1 MDPDSEAS
9 SPIRTGN
16 NLPPVR
22 CDSGRVSKKPGR
34 ARGAHRRHEC
44 YQISNFK
51 ALATYAFLVPL
62 RSLSAT
68 EARVVLSLEADGES
82 ELSLDSIVARAGVRR
97 GFARKLAHGL
107 VRKGWIQRVGR
118 GRYLLNP
125 SRHGPE
131 AIPDTDPLR
140 AGSHIVRPYYFG
152 YASAAELWGFLLQAG
167 RVYYVVTPVRTSVR
181 LTHPA
186 QFQFVRIRPDRFFG
200 SQEIRRRGET
210 VRVSD
215 PERTVIDCVER
226 PDLSGGLGG
235 AAQVI
240 ARAKPQLDWA
250 RLSDYLERMNNRSLT
265 LRVGFLA
272 EQVRPSVR
280 PPPSWERRWKARPEE
295 PWVPLGPPRTFGRR
309 GSRDRRWHIVRNVPD
324 RVLFSE
330 VERP

>member
-1 MDPDSEAS
+1 M
-9 SPIRTGN
+9 
-16 NLPPVR
+16 
-22 CDSGRVSKKPGR
+22 SGSDVYQ
-34 ARGAHRRHEC
+34 HES
-44 YQISNFK
+44 YIISNFITLQTH
-51 ALATYAFLVPL
+51 ALPVQL

-68 EARVVLSLEADGES
+68 EARVVLSLEAEGEA
-82 ELSLDSIVARAGVRR
+82 ELSLDAIETRAGVRR
-97 GFARKLAHGL
+97 GFARKLAHDL

-167 RVYYVVTPVRTSVR
+167 RVYYLATPVRTSVR

-186 QFQFVRIRPDRFFG
+186 QFRFVKVRPDRFFG
-200 SQEIRRRGET
+200 VQEVRRRGET
-210 VRVSD
+210 LRVSD
-215 PERTVIDCVER
+215 PERTVIDCVDR
-226 PDLSGGLGG
+226 PELSGGLGG

-240 ARAKPQLDWA
+240 ARAKPRLVWA
-250 RLSDYLERMNNRSLT
+250 RLSDYLERMDNRSLT

-272 EQVRPSVR
+272 ELVRPSVPVPR
-280 PPPSWERRWKARPEE
+280 TWGKRWQARPGE

-309 GSRDRRWHIVRNVPD
+309 GPHDRRWHIVRNVPD
-324 RVLFSE
+324 RILFSE

>member
-1 MDPDSEAS
+1 V
-9 SPIRTGN
+9 
-16 NLPPVR
+16 L
-22 CDSGRVSKKPGR
+22 
-34 ARGAHRRHEC
+34 
-44 YQISNFK
+44 
-51 ALATYAFLVPL
+51 L

-68 EARVVLSLEADGES
+68 EARVVLSLEADGEI
-82 ELSLDSIVARAGVRR
+82 ELSLDTIEARAGVRR
-97 GFARKLAHGL
+97 GFARKLAHDL

-167 RVYYVVTPVRTSVR
+167 RVYYIVTPVRTSIQ

-186 QFQFVRIRPDRFFG
+186 QFQFVRTRPDRFFG
-200 SQEIRRRGET
+200 TQEVLRRGET

-215 PERTVIDCVER
+215 PERTVIDCVDR

-235 AAQVI
+235 VVQVI
-240 ARAKPQLDWA
+240 ARAKPRLVWT
-250 RLSDYLERMNNRSLT
+250 RLSEYLGRMNNRSLA
-265 LRVGFLA
+265 LRVGFLT
-272 EQVRPSVR
+272 EQVRPSV
-280 PPPSWERRWKARPEE
+280 PPPGNWRRRWQARPGE

-309 GSRDRRWHIVRNVPD
+309 GPHDRRWHIIRNVPD
-324 RVLFSE
+324 RILFSE
-330 VERP
+330 VEPP